1 MFYVSI
7 QYLKEEI
14 LQQCMSLCLVSFSR
28 LEVGSYRSVPSDYT
42 VQMEDEEEREAL
54 IINPSEHVV
63 VRKVG
68 E

>member
-1 MFYVSI
+1 MAFVSI

-14 LQQCMSLCLVSFSR
+14 IQQCLSLCLEFFSR
-28 LEVGSYRSVPSDYT
+28 FEVGSYRSVPSDYT

-63 VRKVG
+63 VRKVR